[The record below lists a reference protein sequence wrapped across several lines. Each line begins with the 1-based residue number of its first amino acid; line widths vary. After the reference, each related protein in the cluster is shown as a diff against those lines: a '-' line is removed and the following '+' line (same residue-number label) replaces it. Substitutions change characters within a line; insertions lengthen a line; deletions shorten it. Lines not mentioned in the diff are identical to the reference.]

1 MIKKRAILLSAV
13 LTALLCTES
22 GLPGAKA
29 TVLTVKV
36 TVLAGPCKINNNNPI
51 DVDFGDDMLTTRVDG
66 NNYLKTINY
75 TLDCSEAK
83 NDALKMQI
91 SGDVAP
97 FDKNIL
103 RTPEASNAD
112 NLGIK
117 LLHNG
122 TSWPLN
128 DWFNFKKGEHPVL
141 QAVPVKAPGSTLKAG
156 TFSASATLTVD
167 YQ

>member
-1 MIKKRAILLSAV
+1 MIKKKAMLLPVV
-13 LTALLCTES
+13 LVALMFYFTN
-22 GLPGAKA
+22 LPEGKA
-29 TVLTVKV
+29 TVLTVKA

-51 DVDFGDDMLTTRVDG
+51 DVDFGNDMLTTKVDG

-83 NDALKMQI
+83 NEALKMLI

-97 FDKNIL
+97 FDKNAL
-103 RTPEASNAD
+103 RTPESINTD

-122 TSWPLN
+122 STWPLN
-128 DWFNFKKGEHPVL
+128 SWYNFKKGELPVL
-141 QAVPVKAPGSTLKAG
+141 QAVPVKAPGSVLQAG
-156 TFSASATLTVD
+156 AFSGSATLTVE